1 MLCRSLSVNPRR
13 TIGRVAAF
21 HTELPIITNSRA
33 FEINHGL
40 DTRYPQEKTTAEYL
54 ERLQKNYR
62 HKEYLSILQS
72 NTISMPVKETL
83 AKEIMYHEEDPCLA
97 LYLTA
102 GGFYDGSGF
111 DDDDLTVP
119 RI

>member
-1 MLCRSLSVNPRR
+1 MLGRSLAVNLPR

-21 HTELPIITNSRA
+21 HTEIPIATNTRTY
-33 FEINHGL
+33 EIKHGI